1 MRVKFE
7 FQICQ
12 LMVSFAIWMEFDYK
26 SSTPLLN
33 EVIISYKSCSIKPHN
48 LEINRIESKEG
59 GGGGK
64 SATPQNL
71 SPAWLQ

>member
-1 MRVKFE
+1 
-7 FQICQ
+7 
-12 LMVSFAIWMEFDYK
+12 MEFDYK

-33 EVIISYKSCSIKPHN
+33 EVIISYKSCSMKPHN

-71 SPAWLQ
+71 SPA

>member
-1 MRVKFE
+1 
-7 FQICQ
+7 
-12 LMVSFAIWMEFDYK
+12 MEFAYYL
-26 SSTPLLN
+26 STPILI
-33 EVIISYKSCSIKPHN
+33 VISRIISCGLKPHN

-71 SPAWLQ
+71 SPA